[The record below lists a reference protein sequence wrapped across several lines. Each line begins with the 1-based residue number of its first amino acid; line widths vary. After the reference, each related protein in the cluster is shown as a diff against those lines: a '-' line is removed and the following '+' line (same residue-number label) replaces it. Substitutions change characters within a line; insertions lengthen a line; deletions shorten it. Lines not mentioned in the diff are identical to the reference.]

1 LLLPDVTGWP
11 MSGRANASGTSAGR
25 VLATVAA
32 LCVLGL
38 TAVTGAAATIT
49 KLNYHVHKGAP
60 IVHIS
65 QSPTP
70 TPSVSSS
77 THQTYQ
83 AVNILVM
90 GTDTRTGQGK
100 GYGSTADSSGNGHSD
115 TTLLVHVAADRTWAE
130 VVSIPRD
137 TTYHLPKCAK
147 SQHIID
153 RFNAAFAGGGAI
165 CTIQLVEQITKRNV
179 DHYVVVH
186 LNDFKQVVNDLGG
199 VPVCASAKISDPLTG
214 TGSSEEGTN
223 LVLRKGWTNLNGT
236 QALQLMRARAHLG
249 DGSDLSRISRQQ
261 IVLSAIV
268 RKIVSKGTLE
278 NPARALSVLNALT
291 SAVTADP
298 DLADPQKAA
307 DFGLTLQ
314 GIKPSN
320 IEFVRMP
327 TLPNSDGATVRMS
340 SQAIAMWT
348 ALAQDRPW
356 PALAKPHPKPTGVV
370 APPGKPLKTLPSHVQ
385 VQVLNGSGVPGAATT
400 LGNAL
405 HAKGF
410 AFIGAGNYKSSKVA
424 HTFIEYDPNWNESAR
439 TLGASLGGVPMVKV
453 PGLKGTLK
461 VVLGSDQ
468 PSVVA
473 VYVATPKPAATYIG
487 PQGTGVTTAN
497 KTTCITP

>member
-1 LLLPDVTGWP
+1 
-11 MSGRANASGTSAGR
+11 MSGPVSKRKTSAGR
-25 VLATVAA
+25 VVATVAA
-32 LCVLGL
+32 VGVLGL
-38 TAVTGAAATIT
+38 TTVTGVAAT
-49 KLNYHVHKGAP
+49 LERWNYHVHKGAA

-70 TPSVSSS
+70 TPSATS
-77 THQTYQ
+77 TKHETYS

-115 TTLLVHVAADRTWAE
+115 TTLFVHIPADRSWAE

-147 SQHIID
+147 SQHVID

-165 CTIQLVEQITKRNV
+165 CTIQLIEQITKRNV

-186 LNDFKQVVNDLGG
+186 LNDFKKVVNVLGG
-199 VPVCASAKISDPLTG
+199 VPVCTTAKISDPLTG
-214 TGSSEEGTN
+214 TGASEEGTN
-223 LVLRKGWTNLNGT
+223 LVLQKGWTNLNGT

-278 NPARALSVLNALT
+278 NPAKAFSVLSALS
-291 SAVTADP
+291 SAMTTDP

-307 DFGLTLQ
+307 DFGLTLR
-314 GIKPSN
+314 GVKPSN
-320 IEFVRMP
+320 IQFVRMP
-327 TLPNSDGATVRMS
+327 TLPNSDRATVRMS
-340 SQAIAMWT
+340 SKAIAMWA
-348 ALAQDRPW
+348 ALAQDHPW
-356 PALAKPHPKPTGVV
+356 PALPKPHPKPTGPVI
-370 APPGKPLKTLPSHVQ
+370 PSGKPLKTLPSHIQ
-385 VQVLNGSGVPGAATT
+385 VQVLNGTGVPGAATT
-400 LGNAL
+400 LGDAL

-410 AFIGAGNYKSSKVA
+410 AFIGAGNYTTSTVA
-424 HTFIEYDPNWNESAR
+424 KTFIEYDPKWNESAR
-439 TLGASLGGVPMVKV
+439 TLAASLGGVQMVKV
-453 PGLKGTLK
+453 AGLKGTLK
-461 VVLGSDQ
+461 VVLGKDK
-468 PSVVA
+468 PTVVA
-473 VYVATPKPAATYIG
+473 VYVATPKPRATYVG